1 FDYLNSDKVYDDEH
15 PKDDNS
21 RRWLFYWQHAGVMD
35 QVWRFN
41 VDYTKVSDTS
51 YFNDF
56 DNKYGSST
64 DGYATQKFSVGYAVQ
79 NFDATISTKQ
89 FQVFDAQN
97 SNSYSA
103 QPQLDVN
110 YYQNDVGPFDTRIY
124 GQAVHFVNT

>member
-1 FDYLNSDKVYDDEH
+1 MEFDYLNSDKVYEDEH

-21 RRWLFYWQHAGVMD
+21 RRWLFYWQHSGVMD

-64 DGYATQKFSVGYAVQ
+64 DGYATQNSAS
-79 NFDATISTKQ
+79 ATRYRTLMPQFRPSSSRSSTRKT
-89 FQVFDAQN
+89 VTATLR
-97 SNSYSA
+97 SRS
-103 QPQLDVN
+103 
-110 YYQNDVGPFDTRIY
+110 
-124 GQAVHFVNT
+124 